1 MEPSINPFAA
11 LSLIVAPAILTN
23 ASAVLAMSTSNRL
36 ARAVDRARELL
47 RQAEAGDAG
56 ADRSRHLR
64 DLGVTQERAVMLL
77 RVLRSFYVALAG
89 FALATLIALIGA
101 AAAPAAPRPFV
112 LGVEFLGLAAGVVG
126 VSALTHGAVVLV
138 RETRMAVA
146 HLQERV
152 AQARA
157 SLRQG

>member
-56 ADRSRHLR
+56 AERSRHLR
-64 DLGVTQERAVMLL
+64 DLGITQERAVMLL

-101 AAAPAAPRPFV
+101 ALAPPAPRPFGLGVDV
-112 LGVEFLGLAAGVVG
+112 LGLEAGVVG

-157 SLRQG
+157 ALRQP